1 VRLWSVRC
9 TVVAV
14 HLSGLIEG
22 EEQMKSLDIIIILI
36 ISILLIIALWVTPC
50 RPQKPQPILKE
61 LSEEVSDLEKDI
73 AYAIWNKKR
82 LYYTLWI
89 IKDLTKVH
97 IREAKNYDTTGN
109 FHHWTKKYKHNSKIN
124 ILEEP

>member
-50 RPQKPQPILKE
+50 RP
-61 LSEEVSDLEKDI
+61 SNVSDICWGHWEVYVILNLPTQRVI
-73 AYAIWNKKR
+73 AKFARGHNAPVYFVTPFSNNKN
-82 LYYTLWI
+82 LWI
-89 IKDLTKVH
+89 IRLWICDETINHNEIDIPMELQP
-97 IREAKNYDTTGN
+97 YD
-109 FHHWTKKYKHNSKIN
+109 
-124 ILEEP
+124 